1 MKLNLVML
9 IIMDKYLEYNI
20 DDVIRK
26 FMIDVNYQFLIRNQ
40 SINQS
45 INQINQ

>member
-1 MKLNLVML
+1 ML

-45 INQINQ
+45 INQSN